1 MGSLYIVAVASGTST
16 STTSSAVTHVG
27 HHGNMRHRETQLQLQ
42 RKLQQRELLREQKRK
57 LEQQRSEI
65 EAADND
71 SRDSLNSS
79 DSSRDGFDKSFSGIS
94 AQGKVLA
101 AKGTRGGSA
110 EKCPKTPLTP
120 QKLILPKTL
129 NKLSPVRS
137 GGKSAEKSGA
147 SQATTNAVVNGVQPC
162 TATAGDLD
170 FIFINVSCSCEM
182 KFSYIGDIH
191 YCYLKQKK
199 GYFPGFVRHF

>member
-1 MGSLYIVAVASGTST
+1 MST
-16 STTSSAVTHVG
+16 SSSAASHVG
-27 HHGNMRHRETQLQLQ
+27 HHGNTRHRETQLQLQ

-101 AKGTRGGSA
+101 AAKGTSRGGSA

-129 NKLSPVRS
+129 NKMSPVRS
-137 GGKSAEKSGA
+137 GGKSAEKIGA
-147 SQATTNAVVNGVQPC
+147 CQATANTVVNGVQPA
-162 TATAGDLD
+162 TATAGDYYT
-170 FIFINVSCSCEM
+170 IFIESTCAMHGGLLCVAFCLSLDQN
-182 KFSYIGDIH
+182 Y
-191 YCYLKQKK
+191 
-199 GYFPGFVRHF
+199 